1 MNDFIQYDITAFQ
14 EEQPLRE
21 WLKKQMTST
30 RSTFLAF
37 ADDGVIWGSLVENE
51 LVTSYDLDKD
61 VSPELREKTLQQV
74 FVFGSKDEIRLF
86 RDEHG
91 NWKTLRIVDVG
102 EKLVE
107 SQILWGDENVGEVQ
121 RGFLRLKDN
130 LKGIPDQ
137 LIPSKEKLVEGKCLR
152 LEIHHLVEYDDK
164 TGEAR
169 IAISRLAGLDIG
181 DKNSVG
187 EQNKEVAE

>member
-74 FVFGSKDEIRLF
+74 FVFGSKDEIL
-86 RDEHG
+86 
-91 NWKTLRIVDVG
+91 
-102 EKLVE
+102 
-107 SQILWGDENVGEVQ
+107 S
-121 RGFLRLKDN
+121 
-130 LKGIPDQ
+130 
-137 LIPSKEKLVEGKCLR
+137 LIH
-152 LEIHHLVEYDDK
+152 I
-164 TGEAR
+164 
-169 IAISRLAGLDIG
+169 
-181 DKNSVG
+181 
-187 EQNKEVAE
+187 